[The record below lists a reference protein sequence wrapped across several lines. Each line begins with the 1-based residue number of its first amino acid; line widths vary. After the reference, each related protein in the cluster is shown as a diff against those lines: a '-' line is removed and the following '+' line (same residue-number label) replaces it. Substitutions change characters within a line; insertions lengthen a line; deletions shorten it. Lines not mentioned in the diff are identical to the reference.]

1 MLALLIS
8 AAWAQE
14 PPELNGHVASN
25 LRLGTHDCVLAEFG
39 DCAFLD
45 FRDTVVA
52 GLQVRSGEPGRWA
65 TTLDADLRLHG
76 PTAATDLDGASTVLL
91 VQNASLKVHT
101 LSLEVLWGRGE
112 PWQLEVGATRVRWG
126 SADGVRPVDVVNPYD
141 LEQPG
146 RLDQRLATPMA
157 VLRKGIGG
165 VHVVEAVVTPFFLP
179 ALLPSQGVDLVG
191 QSGQIGL
198 DQLGADQAEIG
209 TLEDRTDVPGPTLLS
224 VGAGLRWAWFSP
236 TLGDLALSVFHGRD
250 SIPQVGGELRLI
262 GFGGGS
268 DRVDVG
274 VPLTYPKVSQAGL
287 EWRRPVVWDVTAW
300 VELAVVKP
308 SVTTVTFNR
317 AQLDALERLGV
328 LDAVPDPVP
337 RSVSQDGRVYPR
349 VVAGLDRGFG
359 PVYVNLQ
366 WLYGF
371 PTERQRAD
379 LRHYGLAY
387 VRWNLRPALALDVH
401 AVTDGRG
408 VMAGAELQWLVHDR
422 AELGVGVLHVAAPAG
437 SALAAFEGASHVGT
451 SAALRF

>member
-1 MLALLIS
+1 MLSLLIS
-8 AAWAQE
+8 VAWAQDA
-14 PPELNGHVASN
+14 PELHGHVASN
-25 LRLGTHDCVLAEFG
+25 LRLGTHECVLAEFG
-39 DCAFLD
+39 DCGFLD

-52 GLQVRSGEPGRWA
+52 GVRVQAGESGRWA

-76 PTAATDLDGASTVLL
+76 PTAADDLSGASTVLL
-91 VQNASLKVHT
+91 VQNASVKVNT
-101 LSLEVLWGRGE
+101 LSMQVLWGQGE
-112 PWQLEVGATRVRWG
+112 PWQLEVGATRVHWG

-157 VLRKGIGG
+157 VLRKGFGG
-165 VHVVEAVVTPFFLP
+165 VHVIEAVVTPFFLP
-179 ALLPSQGVDLVG
+179 ALLPAQGVDLVG

-198 DQLGADQAEIG
+198 DELGADSAEIG
-209 TLEDRTDVPGPTLLS
+209 TLEDRTDMPGPDVLS
-224 VGAGLRWAWFSP
+224 VGAGARWAWFSP
-236 TLGDLALSVFHGRD
+236 AIGDVAVSVFHGRD

-300 VELAVVKP
+300 VEVAAVKP

-328 LDAVPDPVP
+328 LDQVPDPVP
-337 RSVSQDGRVYPR
+337 HTVTQDGRVYPR
-349 VVAGLDRGFG
+349 VVVGLDRGFG
-359 PVYVNLQ
+359 RVYVNVQ

-379 LRHYGLAY
+379 LNHYGLAY
-387 VRWNLRPALALDVH
+387 VRWSLRPALALDAN

-408 VMAGAELQWLVHDR
+408 VMAGAQLKWLVHDR
-422 AELGVGVLHVAAPAG
+422 AELGVGGLYVTAAEG
-437 SALAAFEGASHVGT
+437 SALATFEGASHVGT
-451 SAALRF
+451 SAELRF